1 MRLAFFYL
9 MLLFLPA
16 FSLAVNVDSL
26 KQALSKETS
35 IDKKADLYY
44 QICENSE
51 GPALL
56 KIATEF
62 FNYSQ
67 KNNYDRGIALASD
80 NLGYYYQQ
88 NKPDSGIYFYKF
100 ALNYYLKEK
109 NNKKI
114 SLFYNQLG
122 VCYYIKGNLNASLDN
137 YIKALAYE
145 DDKKGYAL
153 NNIAQIY
160 GKLGNEA
167 KAMGAYNEALDYF
180 GNKKDT
186 LMLATTNQNIGML
199 YTEKKDFEQAEKYLT
214 LALNMVRENSKAY
227 SQILAN
233 LGINYTLKGDP
244 EKGKIYLQKAATL
257 LRKENNLR
265 GLAYVLTNIGTTYSK
280 LGKNYEAIKY
290 ATEGYELSLK
300 LGFLENIEKT
310 SKMLASVYE
319 NMGDHKNTLK
329 YTRIYF
335 RIKDSIFSEKSIRQL
350 NALNAMYESNAKDYE
365 LLKQA
370 EKLNK
375 NEILIQKQNLED
387 EKKRKYIFALA
398 IVGLCVLFIAAFI
411 FRAYK
416 QKKKANEIITQQKT
430 EVEKQK
436 SIIETQKEL
445 VEEHRKEILDSI
457 HYAKRIQDTL
467 MADQNFINE
476 HLPQNF
482 ILFQPKD
489 IVSGDF
495 YWAAKKGDKFY
506 LAICDSTG
514 HGVPGAFMSLLNI
527 GFLSEAV
534 NEKGIE
540 QPNEI
545 FNFVRQRLTTTI
557 SKEGQRDGFDG
568 ILVCYDQRTKTL
580 SYSAAN
586 NSPVLFKNN
595 SINELES
602 DRMPVG
608 VGERNEDFKLYNAD
622 IKKGDTLYLYTDGY
636 ADQFGGPKGKKF
648 KYKQLNELLLANAG
662 FHLKEQHD
670 ILHTT
675 FKKWR
680 GELEQ
685 VDDVCIIGIK
695 F

>member
-1 MRLAFFYL
+1 MRSSFFYI
-9 MLLFLPA
+9 LLLLLPL
-16 FSLAVNVDSL
+16 FSLSVNIDSL
-26 KQALSKETS
+26 KQLISKENN
-35 IDKKADLYY
+35 IDIKTDLYY
-44 QICENSE
+44 MACENSE

-56 KIATEF
+56 QIATEF
-62 FNYSQ
+62 FNYSKIN
-67 KNNYDRGIALASD
+67 KNERGVALASD

-88 NKPDSGIYFYKF
+88 NNPDSAIYFYKL
-100 ALNYYLKEK
+100 ALTYYIKEK
-109 NNKKI
+109 NNKRI

-137 YIKALAYE
+137 YFKAIAY
-145 DDKKGYAL
+145 DPQKRGFAL

-160 GKLGNEA
+160 GKLGKIY
-167 KAMGAYNEALDYF
+167 KATAAYKESLAYHE
-180 GNKKDT
+180 KRKDT
-186 LMLATTNQNIGML
+186 FMIATANQNIGML
-199 YTEKKDFEQAEKYLT
+199 YIENENYQEAEKFLI
-214 LALNMVRENSKAY
+214 LALNLVSPNSKAY

-257 LRKENNLR
+257 LRRENNLR
-265 GLAYVLTNIGTTYSK
+265 GLAYTLTNIGTTYSR

-290 ATEGYELSLK
+290 ATEGYELSNK

-319 NMGDHKNTLK
+319 KMGDYKNTLK
-329 YTRIYF
+329 YTRIYSN
-335 RIKDSIFSEKSIRQL
+335 IKDSIFSEKTVRELNEL
-350 NALNAMYESNAKDYE
+350 NARFESNAKDYE

-375 NEILIQKQNLED
+375 NEILIQKQNLEA
-387 EKKRKYIFALA
+387 EKKRKYIFILSFL
-398 IVGLCVLFIAAFI
+398 GLFVLSIAVFI

-416 QKKKANEIITQQKT
+416 QKKKANEIITQQKN

-436 SIIETQKEL
+436 SIIEIQKEM

-457 HYAKRIQDTL
+457 HYAKRIQNTL
-467 MADQNFINE
+467 LANEKFIDENLPHNFV
-476 HLPQNF
+476 
-482 ILFQPKD
+482 LFQPKD

-495 YWAAKKGDKFY
+495 YWASKKGDKFY

-514 HGVPGAFMSLLNI
+514 HGVPGAFMSLLNM
-527 GFLSEAV
+527 GFLSEAI

-540 QPNEI
+540 EPNEV
-545 FNFVRQRLTTTI
+545 FNFVRKRLVNTI
-557 SKEGQRDGFDG
+557 SKDGQRDGFDG
-568 ILVCYDQRTKTL
+568 ILICYDLKQKTL

-586 NSPVLFKNN
+586 NSPVLFNN
-595 SINELES
+595 HVMLELGS

-608 VGERNEDFKLYNAD
+608 VGERNEDFKLFTINVQTGD
-622 IKKGDTLYLYTDGY
+622 ILYLYTDGY

-648 KYKQLNELLLANAG
+648 KYKQLNELLLTNS
-662 FHLKEQHD
+662 FKPLKEQQA
-670 ILHTT
+670 ILDTT
-675 FKKWR
+675 FKNWR

-685 VDDVCIIGIK
+685 VDDVCVIGIK